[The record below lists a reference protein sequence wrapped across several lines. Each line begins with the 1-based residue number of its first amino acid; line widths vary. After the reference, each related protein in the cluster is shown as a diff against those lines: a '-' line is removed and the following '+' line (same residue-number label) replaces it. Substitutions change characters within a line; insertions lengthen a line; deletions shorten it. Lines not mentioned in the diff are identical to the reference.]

1 MDGVVRL
8 GRRVMAHRRLEVGTT
23 EVVGTV
29 VAVGRA
35 DLTLRT
41 ADGTR
46 VTVPVGDLVR
56 LHAVPPR
63 RTGRG
68 PSHLAVSMDDLAR
81 VTADGWRAGDEAA
94 LGDWLLRAA
103 DGVTGRANSALVV
116 GDPGRPLEAA
126 LPAVTDWYAAR
137 GLPAMLQ
144 VCHGAGE
151 PVHAHAAGA
160 AALAAGMRPGMA
172 VLVMVADLQSVSDM
186 ARAGAPAA
194 APAAAPASAPR
205 AAGRRSPLAS
215 VSVSAAPDEAW
226 VQAYLGSKG
235 VSPRQLTAVRGLLE
249 SAPRQVFA
257 SCRDDAGQV
266 VAVGRLAVSPGWAGL
281 FGLWTDPAL
290 RRTGIGTS
298 VVAALLDGVDRHTPA
313 LYLQVQD
320 DNAPAIAMYRGLGF
334 VDHHRY
340 TYLVGSRP

>member
-1 MDGVVRL
+1 M
-8 GRRVMAHRRLEVGTT
+8 
-23 EVVGTV
+23 
-29 VAVGRA
+29 AVGRP

-68 PSHLAVSMDDLAR
+68 PAHLAVSMDDLAR

-281 FGLWTDPAL
+281 FGLWTDPTL
-290 RRTGIGTS
+290 RRTGVGTS

-340 TYLVGSRP
+340 TYLVGSRA